1 MKNWKNTC
9 YVAFACLI
17 VLSACK
23 KQEIELGRLGELDF
37 SRPAAIGGNFLS
49 GYQDGALYGKGQMNS
64 IPALLYRNIS
74 NYGGAEL
81 TIPYLSDNY
90 DDGIGVN
97 LKFWESLFQTKSG
110 LGDRT
115 DCNGEVS
122 LGPVKTLYTAS
133 TFADFNN
140 LSSYSGLYQC
150 VPYMSTGDMWN
161 ADFGAASN
169 TRIPY
174 YHRFASAP
182 GTSTSAQDLIAANPS
197 FVTIWLGMEDIYNY
211 AINGGKDRT
220 IPSKADFKANMIA
233 LLDGVTA
240 NGAKGV
246 MANIPSIDH
255 FPFFNLIPFNG
266 ANLDQAQADELN
278 GLYQLSGMS
287 HINFEEGANGFIT
300 FDEDAPSGI
309 RKMIQGE
316 RLLLTAPLDS
326 MKCYLYGL
334 LVKYVDQRY
343 MLTLEEISNIQAA
356 TIGYNEVIIEL
367 AQTYDFAFFDADA
380 YFSEVS
386 SGIKWNGAN
395 FSLQFVSGGFLSL
408 DGLHPN
414 QKGYELLTNEM
425 IKSINA
431 HYKTRIPIINCS
443 DCDGTLFP

>member
-23 KQEIELGRLGELDF
+23 KQEVELGRLGELDF

-64 IPALLYRNIS
+64 IPALLYRNSS

-90 DDGIGVN
+90 DEGIGVN

-122 LGPVKTLYTAS
+122 LGPVKTLYTAN

-211 AINGGKDRT
+211 AINGGKDST

-233 LLDGVTA
+233 LLDGITA

-246 MANIPSIDH
+246 IANIPSIDH

-300 FDEDAPSGI
+300 FDDDAPSGI
-309 RKMIQGE
+309 RKMVQGE

-356 TIGYNEVIIEL
+356 TIGYNEVIMEL
-367 AQTYDFAFFDADA
+367 AKTYDFAFFDADA

-395 FSLQFVSGGFLSL
+395 FSLEFVSGGFLSL

-425 IKSINA
+425 IKSINT
-431 HYKTRIPIINCS
+431 HYKSRIPTINCS